1 MDGLWVPR
9 PSKIELSCTRDAHFR
24 TITIFAQV
32 PFLFKFGP
40 QQPPKIHPKSIEKS
54 INKSI
59 QFCIGKSAKFHR
71 TMGPRWRPKES
82 PTASKNVNLEVPW
95 GVFFRPSYTSS
106 SIAIK
111 TRSPAP
117 RDAHNT
123 SWGTPNPIK
132 FDGNCVV
139 WDLVRRPLQ
148 PSGRDP
154 RSHQI

>member
-1 MDGLWVPR
+1 MDLGSLDPPKLSSRVSETLIFEKSQFSLWYR
-9 PSKIELSCTRDAHFR
+9 F
-24 TITIFAQV
+24 F
-32 PFLFKFGP
+32 FNFGP
-40 QQPPKIHPKSIEKS
+40 HKPPKIHPKSIEKS
-54 INKSI
+54 IKKSM
-59 QFCIGKSAKFHR
+59 QFYIGKSAKFYR
-71 TMGPRWRPKES
+71 TMGPRWRPKGV
-82 PTASKNVNLEVPW
+82 PKASKNVNLEVPW
-95 GVFFRPSYTSS
+95 GVFFRPCHTSS

-111 TRSPAP
+111 TRPPAP

-139 WDLVRRPLQ
+139 WDLVRRPLW